1 MAETNLVSR
10 PDPGQ
15 LQKELG
21 IQAWCKIDI
30 WAHDR
35 SIAQQFPAFDNGH
48 KKSTMAF
55 SRVSKKMS

>member
-55 SRVSKKMS
+55 